1 MTATRLLIGPQI
13 FACCD
18 IPVLSYNPEAV
29 RPMYARILES
39 TANVEIVFLK
49 KACLLCSVNLG

>member
-1 MTATRLLIGPQI
+1 MTVTRLLTGPQI

-18 IPVLSYNPEAV
+18 IPALSYFPEAV
-29 RPMYARILES
+29 RPMYARMLEL

-49 KACLLCSVNLG
+49 KACLLC